1 MIWKSIVASS
11 LVATRSHKMQNHW
24 TNKVFSFRLFAY
36 LCCQCGPTMK
46 WIWELADCKLK
57 MFGTQH
63 PKCIQYSTEWWFAN
77 AIHTFKCT
85 RIKRLSTSTKP
96 FTHSL
101 LVYRMAWSSLKIAL
115 FSFVVAAASLR
126 SSFICR
132 RDRGQLLLLLLLLW
146 LCATKNRCCRI
157 AFEAMV
163 RQNKR
168 WFCSEMPFADILIWK
183 IPHPHLANANSTK
196 IV

>member
-11 LVATRSHKMQNHW
+11 LLASCCHKMQNHW
-24 TNKVFSFRLFAY
+24 INKVFSFRLFAY

-63 PKCIQYSTEWWFAN
+63 RKCIQYSTEWWFAN
-77 AIHTFKCT
+77 TIHTFKCT

-115 FSFVVAAASLR
+115 FSFVVAAAVVRMPALEP
-126 SSFICR
+126 IAANYYYC
-132 RDRGQLLLLLLLLW
+132 
-146 LCATKNRCCRI
+146 LCYCDCVPQRMAV
-157 AFEAMV
+157 AV
-163 RQNKR
+163 LHSWR
-168 WFCSEMPFADILIWK
+168 WCAKTNVDERNEMPFADTLIWK
-183 IPHPHLANANSTK
+183 IPHPHLAHANSTK